1 MEEWKT
7 YTLKDLSKGKGEY
20 GIGAPAI
27 PFNKDKYTY
36 LRITDINDDG
46 TLNYSGLM
54 SVDSEDAE
62 KYLLEKNDI
71 VFARTGNST
80 GRSYFYD
87 GRDGV
92 LVYAGFL
99 IRFRLDDQKVNPR
112 ILKYYTHS
120 QPYYNWVKSFD
131 TGGTRGNINAKTYGD
146 MPLCLPPRPIQN
158 RIVEILDA
166 LDDKIENN
174 RRINDNL
181 EQQAQALYKQ
191 WFVDNCNESWNK
203 RKLSDFFNV
212 ITGKKDAN
220 YSTDNGEFPFFTCSQ
235 DILKAPNYSF
245 DGAAILLAGNGDF
258 NVKRYIG
265 RFEAYQRTYVLI
277 PFDQRYHSF
286 LYLTIKYY
294 LQEITG
300 GSRGSVI
307 KFITKGN
314 IADFEISIP
323 NDDIS
328 NKLEILD
335 SLYANIDINTKEN
348 QNLAILR
355 DTLLPRLM
363 SGELSVND
371 VLVY

>member
-1 MEEWKT
+1 MLLNRTPMNNLNLLDICDYVVRRTASVENYISTENMLPNKGGICTPSNIPCGTAIEYKVGDILISNIRPYFQKIWQANCDGACSADV
-7 YTLKDLSKGKGEY
+7 LCIRSK
-20 GIGAPAI
+20 
-27 PFNKDKYTY
+27 N
-36 LRITDINDDG
+36 N
-46 TLNYSGLM
+46 
-54 SVDSEDAE
+54 VDSR
-62 KYLLEKNDI
+62 YLYYMLSQQAFFDYVMSGAKGCKMPRGDKKQIMQWKISLPSLEEQRKIAN
-71 VFARTGNST
+71 
-80 GRSYFYD
+80 
-87 GRDGV
+87 
-92 LVYAGFL
+92 
-99 IRFRLDDQKVNPR
+99 
-112 ILKYYTHS
+112 ILS
-120 QPYYNWVKSFD
+120 SID
-131 TGGTRGNINAKTYGD
+131 
-146 MPLCLPPRPIQN
+146 
-158 RIVEILDA
+158 E
-166 LDDKIENN
+166 KIEVN

-348 QNLAILR
+348 KNLAILR

-363 SGELSVND
+363 SGELSVDD
-371 VLVY
+371 VLVD

>member
-1 MEEWKT
+1 M
-7 YTLKDLSKGKGEY
+7 
-20 GIGAPAI
+20 
-27 PFNKDKYTY
+27 
-36 LRITDINDDG
+36 
-46 TLNYSGLM
+46 LNY
-54 SVDSEDAE
+54 
-62 KYLLEKNDI
+62 
-71 VFARTGNST
+71 
-80 GRSYFYD
+80 
-87 GRDGV
+87 
-92 LVYAGFL
+92 
-99 IRFRLDDQKVNPR
+99 Q
-112 ILKYYTHS
+112 
-120 QPYYNWVKSFD
+120 
-131 TGGTRGNINAKTYGD
+131 TYG
-146 MPLCLPPRPIQN
+146 RNRSRFSRQN
-158 RIVEILDA
+158 R
-166 LDDKIENN
+166 
-174 RRINDNL
+174 RRNDNL
-181 EQQAQALYKQ
+181 EQQAQALYKR

-235 DILKAPNYSF
+235 NILKAPNYSF

-335 SLYANIDINTKEN
+335 SLYVNIDINTKEN

-371 VLVY
+371 VLVD

>member
-1 MEEWKT
+1 MHS
-7 YTLKDLSKGKGEY
+7 LKL
-20 GIGAPAI
+20 
-27 PFNKDKYTY
+27 
-36 LRITDINDDG
+36 TDICDYTACRTTVFENYISTENMLPNKGGICAPSNIPNGSAIEYKVGDILISNIRPYFQKIWQAKCDG
-46 TLNYSGLM
+46 ACSADVLCIRSKSN
-54 SVDSEDAE
+54 VDSR
-62 KYLLEKNDI
+62 YLYYMLSQQAFFDYVMSGAKGCKMPRGDKKQI
-71 VFARTGNST
+71 M
-80 GRSYFYD
+80 
-87 GRDGV
+87 
-92 LVYAGFL
+92 
-99 IRFRLDDQKVNPR
+99 QWKV
-112 ILKYYTHS
+112 S
-120 QPYYNWVKSFD
+120 
-131 TGGTRGNINAKTYGD
+131 
-146 MPLCLPPRPIQN
+146 LPPLEEQKKIAN
-158 RIVEILDA
+158 ILSF
-166 LDDKIENN
+166 LDDKIEVN